1 MGALKPPGPVT
12 ELLAELSLV
21 DGHCHLVSRSSLDAN
36 AFELAATEADRPA
49 PAGSSYLD
57 SQVGFAIRRWC
68 APVLDLPPQSSTVD
82 YLRRRHQLGPAEVL
96 RRLISAAGLAAL
108 LVDTG
113 VTCDGLCSLP
123 ELSEL
128 LGAGPTVHEIV
139 RLETVAEQVAAA
151 GASAAGF
158 AAAYR
163 AALHTAAERA
173 VAVKSIVAYRH
184 GLDLDPARP
193 TAYDVHTAAGAWLA
207 TGGRLTDPTLLR
219 FVLWTGVD
227 TGLPVQ
233 LHTGF
238 GDRDLALH
246 RADPTL
252 LQPWLAAVEP
262 TGVPVVLLHCYPFHR
277 QAGWLAQVYPRVYVD
292 IGLTIGHV
300 GARARPV
307 LAEFCELTPFG
318 KLLFSTDAYQ
328 LPELYLVGAAQFRL
342 ALGALLDGWLADSA
356 MSVTDAYRTA
366 RMIAGDNARRLY
378 QLDSCKLAHVALNC
392 MHGQDDPDPRRR

>member
-1 MGALKPPGPVT
+1 MGALSPAGPVS

-21 DGHCHLVSRSSLDAN
+21 DGHCHLVSRNLLDSH

-49 PAGSSYLD
+49 PAGVSYLD
-57 SQVGFAIRRWC
+57 TQVGFAIRRWC
-68 APVLDLPPQSSTVD
+68 APVLGLPPHPSVED
-82 YLRRRHQLGPAEVL
+82 YLLRRHELGPAEVL
-96 RRLISAAGLAAL
+96 RRLISAAGLAEL

-113 VTCDGLCSLP
+113 LTGDGLCSFS
-123 ELSEL
+123 ELSGVGL
-128 LGAGPTVHEIV
+128 TVHEVV
-139 RLETVAEQVAAA
+139 RLEAVAEQAAV

-158 AAAYR
+158 ATAYQ
-163 AALHTAAERA
+163 AALHAAAERA

-193 TAYDVHTAAGAWLA
+193 TAREVESAAGAWLA
-207 TGGRLTDPTLLR
+207 TGGRLTDPALLR
-219 FVLWTGVD
+219 FLLWAGVD

-277 QAGWLAQVYPRVYVD
+277 HAGWLAQVYPGVYVD

-300 GARARPV
+300 GARARQV
-307 LAEFCELTPFG
+307 LAEFCELAPFG
-318 KLLFSTDAYQ
+318 KLLFSTDAYL
-328 LPELYLVGAAQFRL
+328 LPELYLVGAAQFRH
-342 ALGALLDGWLADSA
+342 ALGELLDGWLADSA
-356 MSVTDAYRTA
+356 ISITDAHRTA
-366 RMIAGDNARRLY
+366 RMIAADNARRLY
-378 QLDSCKLAHVALNC
+378 RLDE
-392 MHGQDDPDPRRR
+392 